1 MAYVN
6 TPLELAQCIDGMSYQ
21 GLMRVARQ
29 LVDMNKPEGGVC
41 RDVGTPQGMA
51 ETLADWAE
59 SEVLED
65 REKKAAAK
73 AAAEAKAA

>member
-6 TPLELAQCIDGMSYQ
+6 TPLELAKCIDGMSYQ

-29 LVDMNKPEGGVC
+29 LVEMNKPECGAE

-59 SEVLED
+59 VEVQEAEE
-65 REKKAAAK
+65 RAAAAK
-73 AAAEAKAA
+73 AKAA

>member
-6 TPLELAQCIDGMSYQ
+6 TPVELAKCIDGMSYQ

-29 LVDMNKPEGGVC
+29 LVEMNKPEGGVQ

-59 SEVLED
+59 SEVQEADEQARLA
-65 REKKAAAK
+65 KLASVKAA
-73 AAAEAKAA
+73 